1 VGTAKRERQKAG
13 RQARLQ
19 QLQQTQKRRRTTKVV
34 RNVVLVVVGLV
45 VVAFVLSRFVGNS
58 NSTVATDTTI
68 PATSAVAT
76 TLPPGSVP
84 ATKPFVFGI
93 GPCPAADGS
102 SPVTKKFTQAPKE
115 CIDPKKTYTA
125 KFDTS
130 EGEIDIA
137 LDAKKTPGTT
147 NNFVVLSRYHYYDGT
162 IIFRTDTSIDII
174 QGGGM
179 TNVDTP
185 GYTIPDEGANYTYA
199 AGDIAMARSS
209 SPNSA
214 GGQFFI
220 ITGPKA
226 ALLNT
231 QGTYVVFGK
240 ITTGLDIA
248 QKIIGLNKT
257 DPASQL
263 GGAPSRTVTINKITI
278 VEA

>member
-1 VGTAKRERQKAG
+1 
-13 RQARLQ
+13 
-19 QLQQTQKRRRTTKVV
+19 V
-34 RNVVLVVVGLV
+34 RNVVVLVVALV
-45 VVAFVLSRFVGNS
+45 VVALILSRFVGNS
-58 NSTVATDTTI
+58 NSTNVALDTTI
-68 PATSAVAT
+68 PATSAVST
-76 TLPPGSVP
+76 TVSPVSVP
-84 ATKPFVFGI
+84 STTPFVYGI

-130 EGEIDIA
+130 EGEIDVA

-162 IIFRTDTSIDII
+162 VIFRTDTSIEII

-179 TNVDTP
+179 TNSDTP
-185 GYTIPDEGANYTYA
+185 GYTIPDEGAKYTYA
-199 AGDIAMARSS
+199 AGDLAMARSV

-220 ITGPKA
+220 VTGPKA

-240 ITTGLDIA
+240 ITTGLDVA
-248 QKIIGLNKT
+248 QKIIGLNKS
-257 DPASQL
+257 DPTSQL